1 MKNIALVGF
10 MGTGKTVIAKRIA
23 RKLKMKYVSTDDI
36 IEAREEKSI
45 NEIFS
50 QDGEAHF
57 RSIERDAVREVSSMD
72 NVVIAAGGGV
82 VLNDENM
89 RNLSAKGVIIC
100 LNAASEDIFERTKS
114 YANRPLLNVPDP
126 LGKIKELMKIRE
138 PYYKKADHQVDTFG
152 KSVEEVTDEVIAIA
166 EKS

>member
-10 MGTGKTVIAKRIA
+10 MGTGKTVIAKRIS

-36 IEAREEKSI
+36 IETREEKSI

-57 RSIERDAVREVSSMD
+57 RSVERDAVREVSSMD

-89 RNLSAKGVIIC
+89 RNLRAKGVIIC
-100 LNAASEDIFERTKS
+100 LNAAAEDIFERTKS

-152 KSVEEVTDEVIAIA
+152 KSIEEVTDEVIAIA
-166 EKS
+166 EKP